1 MSRDKER
8 AEGVGGMTFEI
19 WSKNCTL
26 HSVREI
32 QTDNLEDNNFSGEKR
47 KGKKKR
53 VCFLVDTKMESN
65 LETIFKIKVIVYK

>member
-1 MSRDKER
+1 
-8 AEGVGGMTFEI
+8 MTFEI

-53 VCFLVDTKMESN
+53 VCSWLIRKWSRI
-65 LETIFKIKVIVYK
+65 LKQYLKSK